1 MKKNPLP
8 FEEPIHQ
15 LNEQIEKLKKLS
27 KSGEVGLEDE
37 IKTIENRAE
46 KIKQDIYNN
55 LTAHQIVQIA
65 RHPNRP
71 DTTSIVRLIF
81 DKFIPLH
88 GDRMFKDDPSII
100 GGLAKFQGLK
110 CMVIGHQKGHDTK
123 ENIRRNFGMPHP
135 EGYRKALRL
144 MKLAEKFNLPI
155 ITFID
160 TPGAYPGLEAE
171 ERGQSEAIAK
181 NLKEMAVLKVPVIS
195 FVIGEGGSGGALAI
209 GVSNKVFMLEYSVY
223 SVISPEG
230 CASIL
235 FKDNKQ
241 ADKAAELL
249 KLTAPNIKKLGVID
263 DIIPEPKGGAHTN
276 WEEISQRIKNKI
288 ESELKELK
296 QLSAEELVEN
306 RFKKFMSIGFFQE
319 KTEEKIST
327 EKV

>member
-27 KSGEVGLEDE
+27 KNGEVGLEDE
-37 IKTIENRAE
+37 IKTIEKRAE

-276 WEEISQRIKNKI
+276 WEEISQNIKNKI

-296 QLSAEELVEN
+296 QLSAEELIEN
-306 RFKKFMSIGFFQE
+306 RFKKFMSMGFYQE
-319 KTEEKIST
+319 KKEEKIAS
-327 EKV
+327 EKI